1 MEKALAVLSSA
12 HSLSSSDSHL
22 KAKVTS
28 VLNAQRTFPLHPPPP
43 LLLPHPPPPLFCPL
57 QCTYSIGQCL
67 HLLSKCA
74 SPDPELQ
81 WKEGECEGWMG
92 EEGMRLGG
100 EGAPHSTLSTII
112 RREEANQAEV
122 SIAGP
127 TMKVWCVCVTTKEML
142 HCTNYIY

>member
-12 HSLSSSDSHL
+12 HSLSSNDSDL
-22 KAKVTS
+22 KAKVAS
-28 VLNAQRTFPLHPPPP
+28 VLNTQRTFPLHPPPP
-43 LLLPHPPPPLFCPL
+43 FLCPL
-57 QCTYSIGQCL
+57 QCTYSVGRCL

-81 WKEGECEGWMG
+81 WRVGECEECMG
-92 EEGMRLGG
+92 EEGRRLG
-100 EGAPHSTLSTII
+100 EGTRHSTLSTIM

-122 SIAGP
+122 SVYSSPCHEGL
-127 TMKVWCVCVTTKEML
+127 VCMCDNQRNIYYNCYCSKL